1 MESIFRAFGKCHLES
16 LSVFPD
22 ETNASCYNACLRR
35 ILTMEIKVI
44 GEISREE
51 QEKCIEEIK
60 AKNPDKEASPATL
73 SERSTASTT
82 PRRPR

>member
-60 AKNPDKEASPATL
+60 AKKPYHNFQELLLTNDTWEVK
-73 SERSTASTT
+73 
-82 PRRPR
+82 

>member
-1 MESIFRAFGKCHLES
+1 
-16 LSVFPD
+16 
-22 ETNASCYNACLRR
+22 
-35 ILTMEIKVI
+35 MEIKVI

-60 AKNPDKEASPATL
+60 AKNPDKEITSIEIKADGEYLDCHYHYREANSKGSAASPATL